1 MTKRKTPPR
10 PRRMALQL
18 TPEDVA
24 DLETI
29 VGLMRKD
36 RKIPRLRGRLGRE
49 KAVRYAIW
57 RVIDRAGEGG

>member
-1 MTKRKTPPR
+1 
-10 PRRMALQL
+10 MALQL
-18 TPEDVA
+18 TPEDEA

-29 VGLMRKD
+29 VALMRKD

-57 RVIDRAGEGG
+57 RVIDRAGESG